1 MGIVTACASPALRYG
16 GAGRAGEAPQQ
27 AVLMLLALDIG
38 NTSIHIGLFDGDQIT
53 ATWRIG
59 VETERMPDE
68 YGVFM
73 LTLLY
78 THRLSAQDITACIIG
93 CDVPPLI
100 PTFESVCRKYFE
112 VEPMVVGHG
121 LRTGVRILYD
131 NPKQLGADR
140 IIDAVAAIRIYG
152 APVIVVD
159 FGTATVFD
167 AVNEHGDYLG
177 GAIAPGI
184 GIASEA
190 LFSRAAMLYRVQLER
205 PPSAIGKNTIH
216 AMQSGIL
223 FGYVGL
229 VEGLVRR
236 FKSELTGD
244 AKVVATGG
252 LAPVVAQET
261 DCIDVV
267 DGDLTLNGLR
277 MIYELNMEE
286 HHARERRHG
295 VRPT

>member
-1 MGIVTACASPALRYG
+1 
-16 GAGRAGEAPQQ
+16 
-27 AVLMLLALDIG
+27 MLLALDIG
-38 NTSIHIGLFDGDQIT
+38 NTSIHIGLFEGETLT
-53 ATWRIG
+53 ATWRVG
-59 VETERMPDE
+59 VEQEKLPDE
-68 YGVFM
+68 YGV
-73 LTLLY
+73 LLMSLLG
-78 THRLSAQDITACIIG
+78 TGGIGPKDIDACIIG

-100 PTFESVCRKYFE
+100 PTFENVCRKYFGM
-112 VEPMVVGHG
+112 EPMVVGHG

-140 IIDAVAAIRIYG
+140 IIDAVAAIRMYG

-167 AVNEHGDYLG
+167 AVNENGDYLG

-205 PPSAIGKNTIH
+205 PPVAIGKNTIH

-229 VEGLVRR
+229 VEGLVAR
-236 FKSELTGD
+236 FKAELTGD
-244 AKVVATGG
+244 VKVVATGG
-252 LAPVVAQET
+252 LAREIAQET
-261 DCIDVV
+261 KCIDII

-277 MIYELNMEE
+277 FIYEMNDDL
-286 HHARERRHG
+286 R
-295 VRPT
+295 